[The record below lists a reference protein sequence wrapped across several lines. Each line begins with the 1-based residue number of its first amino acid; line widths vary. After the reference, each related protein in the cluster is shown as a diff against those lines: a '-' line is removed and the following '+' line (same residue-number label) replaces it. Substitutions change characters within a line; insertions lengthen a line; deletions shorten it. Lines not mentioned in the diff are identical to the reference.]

1 MCSKLK
7 SKIKTSEKKTLMKR
21 RHYISDNKFKDMVIK
36 IFNKEEWRMNGHDE
50 NFNKKVENIRKY

>member
-1 MCSKLK
+1 
-7 SKIKTSEKKTLMKR
+7 MKR

>member
-36 IFNKEEWRMNGHDE
+36 IFNKEEWRMNGHDG